1 MSSRTYTQSFFS
13 NIFNIAD
20 VACLF
25 FYVSFLQGLTG
36 ARGYPGFPVG
46 GCAFFDLI
54 ILVLFFPHL
63 SLSLFTRLLY
73 LSSSLKENSL
83 LSSLVYDF
91 RLLVLLQRLPCWP
104 NQY

>member
-1 MSSRTYTQSFFS
+1 MYFDSDYVHIRKDRFFCH
-13 NIFNIAD
+13 IFKRDFRKIEKKNMRIEFFPNMFNTAD

-54 ILVLFFPHL
+54 IFFF
-63 SLSLFTRLLY
+63 LFT
-73 LSSSLKENSL
+73 
-83 LSSLVYDF
+83 
-91 RLLVLLQRLPCWP
+91 
-104 NQY
+104 